1 MIKKSF
7 YIIGISALLAGCS
20 NDMLQPEMESDLVPI
35 TLSTPSVVMSTD
47 TEVQTRAGA
56 TTDFPNSGSIAVVA
70 AKTTSGAAQTD
81 WSSSDNFHL
90 NHVAATVGVK
100 SNNQY
105 PVTFSPVQYW
115 PFDSDTY
122 LSFAAYS
129 PSNTTQKSGEPHT
142 LTVTAS
148 TNVPF
153 PDLLYS
159 TPTTTAYNKESG
171 KSGVELTQFKHAMAR
186 LVIKVVP
193 IDKSGNEITDYNSDN
208 FKITKLGIQTKV
220 TTGNFDFINP
230 AWTLTA
236 PGTSAS
242 HTSVYSLIS
251 ANNYT
256 NNNAKKLPY
265 DSSDSKKGG
274 SNKEYY
280 LLPAT
285 DDVNTVELSKIDFEL
300 RDKSYTYSYATG
312 NDGSLDEFKD
322 ASNSSVKLEMGK
334 TTVLTI
340 KVKVVNIQT
349 GGDDAIILYG
359 TLKDWE
365 YKGNSTVTIN

>member
-90 NHVAATVGVK
+90 NHAAATAGVK

-115 PFDSDTY
+115 PFDDDTY

-129 PSNTTQKSGEPHT
+129 PGSAKSTSINAST
-142 LTVTAS
+142 LKVTAS
-148 TNVPF
+148 TSAPF

-159 TPTTTAYNKESG
+159 TPTTAYNKETG

-220 TTGNFDFINP
+220 TTGDFDFINP
-230 AWTLTA
+230 AWTLTT

-251 ANNYT
+251 ASGYGDS
-256 NNNAKKLPY
+256 NAKKLPY
-265 DSSDSKKGG
+265 DSSD

-300 RDKSYTYSYATG
+300 KDKSYTYSYATG
-312 NDGSLDEFKD
+312 NDGSLDEFKN
-322 ASNSSVKLEMGK
+322 ASDSSVKLEMGK

-340 KVKVVNIQT
+340 KVKVVDIEN
-349 GGDDAIILYG
+349 GGENNIILYG